1 MDFSPQ
7 NLDFLEND
15 ASDRPKP
22 KNRNVRVGTA
32 QKMAKTDF
40 FYFRTYGRKTRKID
54 FLDICASDRPNF
66 CGISNPGP
74 PPTSPSKDSLLF
86 PVDREIEPLRPK
98 SRKSQPL
105 PDPPGSP
112 VPDINFFK
120 RIKGPRRIR
129 KSSQNNPNRDQ
140 TPKTGPKI
148 HSWQKSILRPL
159 SFPSTKIR
167 PPAILSVSLIL
178 LSEIIMMVHFQ

>member
-1 MDFSPQ
+1 MSALARRGIWLKRISFILGGADEISDQMDFSPQ

-98 SRKSQPL
+98 SRKRPPL
-105 PDPPGSP
+105 PGSP
-112 VPDINFFK
+112 
-120 RIKGPRRIR
+120 G
-129 KSSQNNPNRDQ
+129 S
-140 TPKTGPKI
+140 
-148 HSWQKSILRPL
+148 
-159 SFPSTKIR
+159 R
-167 PPAILSVSLIL
+167 PPR
-178 LSEIIMMVHFQ
+178 FPPFF